1 MRTHLADGLPQLARG
16 PIHLGGRVRRSAR
29 GGLAGGDH
37 RHGGER
43 LLSNCGLFGDFAMA
57 VASALGTV
65 LVLGLLLA
73 LSRRVSAV
81 TLLVAEPVLGYLF
94 TGLISV
100 VMHFVDESQAR
111 AFASCS
117 DRSLA
122 GATFQQLH
130 VFFPLVAVGLVL
142 AWLHV
147 KPLNSSLLDEMFTR
161 SLGLSVERTRHFT
174 FLVLLKPLTAE
185 RREFTGFEQVPP
197 PSARELGCGVG
208 AMCIVRFFWKAR
220 RIGPLVV
227 HLRPP
232 AGFPWLGVRGNP

>member
-1 MRTHLADGLPQLARG
+1 MFGARFG
-16 PIHLGGRVRRSAR
+16 VALLVVITGT
-29 GGLAGGDH
+29 AGNA
-37 RHGGER
+37 

-94 TGLISV
+94 TGLMSV

-111 AFASCS
+111 AFASCN

-185 RREFTGFEQVPP
+185 RREFHRYSSKFRRLRRASSV
-197 PSARELGCGVG
+197 AVWAC
-208 AMCIVRFFWKAR
+208 MCIVRFFLKAR
-220 RIGPLVV
+220 RIGPFVV
-227 HLRPP
+227 DLRPP
-232 AGFPWLGVRGNP
+232 TGFPWRGVRGNP